1 MSRMLILTAAFVL
14 FGADASAQVS
24 CSQRDKIVSLFAAK
38 YKEVPVAVGVNSK
51 GGLVEVLSSE
61 HGHTWTIIVTSAKG
75 LSCVVAVGEGWRT
88 RQEKEHLAEP
98 QA

>member
-61 HGHTWTIIVTSAKG
+61 HGHTWTIIVTSTKG

>member
-1 MSRMLILTAAFVL
+1 MTRMLILAAAFVL

-24 CSQRDKIVSLFAAK
+24 CSQRDKIVSLLAAK
-38 YKEVPVAVGVNSK
+38 YKEAPVAVGVNGK

-61 HGHTWTIIVTSAKG
+61 HGHTWTIIVTSAEG

-88 RQEKEHLAEP
+88 KELDEHLAEP
-98 QA
+98 QV